1 MSPRTTHPDPGA
13 LSGGGGEGPACLLSR
28 RNGRA
33 PPAPS
38 VRGLIENPRDSFFAC
53 VRRGRRTGL
62 AASQCL
68 TCTGGILAGGL
79 VCNRERGGSAPR
91 FLLKSH
97 HASKA
102 RVIISVCGQ
111 RGQRAQLAGQT
122 GNVANFS
129 GTLRGGS
136 GVSAAHVGP
145 MVLRHRTSGPGAAGQ
160 AAWAVAARLP
170 SSYAPIA
177 CTRLAATPR
186 ARAWRAEKG
195 LKTHPTNFFF
205 IFSLAATHFLLGCIG
220 CESGCEWC
228 LSARSTH
235 RVA

>member
-1 MSPRTTHPDPGA
+1 M
-13 LSGGGGEGPACLLSR
+13 
-28 RNGRA
+28 
-33 PPAPS
+33 
-38 VRGLIENPRDSFFAC
+38 RGLIENPRDSFFAC

-122 GNVANFS
+122 GNAAIFF
-129 GTLRGGS
+129 GTMRGGS

-145 MVLRHRTSGPGAAGQ
+145 MGLRHRTSGSGAAGQ
-160 AAWAVAARLP
+160 TAWVVAARLP
-170 SSYAPIA
+170 ASYAPIA
-177 CTRLAATPR
+177 RGHWHSRLRSRYNIQNMFLGGDSFSVGVYLDLRGPDRGGFRPPPLSRASPRHTTPQR
-186 ARAWRAEKG
+186 
-195 LKTHPTNFFF
+195 L
-205 IFSLAATHFLLGCIG
+205 
-220 CESGCEWC
+220 
-228 LSARSTH
+228 
-235 RVA
+235 RV